1 MFRRQRQVTGVST
14 REVRHPAL
22 RIIRHGVPSD
32 IARLQEL
39 RVCRNVDGTPPYAP
53 QVCEGGAM
61 LAEGTGPETAS
72 STEGDRRGQINTGC
86 VAAHVGLGQLHRR
99 ASLGGGVQRVHAD
112 AGEDQGVLA
121 LEETL

>member
-39 RVCRNVDGTPPYAP
+39 RVCRNVDGTPPTP
-53 QVCEGGAM
+53 HRWGAM

-72 STEGDRRGQINTGC
+72 SAEGDRRGQIDTGC

>member
-39 RVCRNVDGTPPYAP
+39 RVCRNVDGAPPYAP
-53 QVCEGGAM
+53 QVGG
-61 LAEGTGPETAS
+61 
-72 STEGDRRGQINTGC
+72 
-86 VAAHVGLGQLHRR
+86 
-99 ASLGGGVQRVHAD
+99 D
-112 AGEDQGVLA
+112 AR
-121 LEETL
+121 

>member
-53 QVCEGGAM
+53 QVC
-61 LAEGTGPETAS
+61 
-72 STEGDRRGQINTGC
+72 
-86 VAAHVGLGQLHRR
+86 
-99 ASLGGGVQRVHAD
+99 GGGGD
-112 AGEDQGVLA
+112 AR
-121 LEETL
+121 

>member
-39 RVCRNVDGTPPYAP
+39 RVCRNVDAPPLRPTGVCGT
-53 QVCEGGAM
+53 M

-72 STEGDRRGQINTGC
+72 SAEGDRRGQIDTGC
-86 VAAHVGLGQLHRR
+86 VAAHVGLG
-99 ASLGGGVQRVHAD
+99 
-112 AGEDQGVLA
+112 
-121 LEETL
+121 

>member
-39 RVCRNVDGTPPYAP
+39 RVCRNVDGIPPYAP
-53 QVCEGGAM
+53 QVCEGG
-61 LAEGTGPETAS
+61 
-72 STEGDRRGQINTGC
+72 GDAR
-86 VAAHVGLGQLHRR
+86 
-99 ASLGGGVQRVHAD
+99 
-112 AGEDQGVLA
+112 
-121 LEETL
+121 

>member
-39 RVCRNVDGTPPYAP
+39 RVCRNVDGTPPTP
-53 QVCEGGAM
+53 HRCVRGGAM

-72 STEGDRRGQINTGC
+72 STEGDRRGQINT
-86 VAAHVGLGQLHRR
+86 
-99 ASLGGGVQRVHAD
+99 
-112 AGEDQGVLA
+112 
-121 LEETL
+121 

>member
-39 RVCRNVDGTPPYAP
+39 RVCRNVDGTPPPYAP
-53 QVCEGGAM
+53 QVCVW
-61 LAEGTGPETAS
+61 
-72 STEGDRRGQINTGC
+72 GDAR
-86 VAAHVGLGQLHRR
+86 
-99 ASLGGGVQRVHAD
+99 
-112 AGEDQGVLA
+112 
-121 LEETL
+121 

>member
-53 QVCEGGAM
+53 PYVC
-61 LAEGTGPETAS
+61 
-72 STEGDRRGQINTGC
+72 
-86 VAAHVGLGQLHRR
+86 
-99 ASLGGGVQRVHAD
+99 
-112 AGEDQGVLA
+112 
-121 LEETL
+121 

>member
-53 QVCEGGAM
+53 QVGGAM
-61 LAEGTGPETAS
+61 LAEGIGPETAS
-72 STEGDRRGQINTGC
+72 SAEGDRRGQIDTGC